1 LAASCAK
8 DLDIVKLLLNHK
20 DTNVNCLDNKEN
32 NALHYAKMNMHGL
45 GEKIANLLREKMA
58 AKAEGDN
65 YEPKKIA
72 TSVQGHIK
80 EDPKIEMIRFLIEN
94 GQDVSVMPWGENGT
108 NALHMATAY
117 AKTTDLIDA
126 ILKTGKFDING
137 VDKDGWTPL
146 HHAINGSVST
156 KNVPRLIQLGADPNI
171 ADKNGIT
178 PLHLAARNEETTELI
193 DIILK
198 TGQYNINSV
207 DNDGRAPLHYAI
219 KKPNPVTI
227 NARRLIEMGA
237 DPGIADKN
245 GVTPLHMAARNAE
258 SMDLIELLLNTEM
271 VDVNCVDKQGLTP
284 LDCARGNHHGLGE
297 KIIDRL
303 RESGW

>member
-1 LAASCAK
+1 
-8 DLDIVKLLLNHK
+8 
-20 DTNVNCLDNKEN
+20 
-32 NALHYAKMNMHGL
+32 MNMHGL

-94 GQDVSVMPWGENGT
+94 GMDITTLTWGENGT
-108 NALHMATAY
+108 NALHMAAAN

-146 HHAINGSVST
+146 HHAMNGSVST
-156 KNVPRLIQLGADPNI
+156 KNVPRLIQLGADPNV
-171 ADKNGIT
+171 ADKNGVT
-178 PLHLAARNEETTELI
+178 PLHLAAANEETTELI
-193 DIILK
+193 DVILK
-198 TGQYNINSV
+198 TGQCNINSV
-207 DNDGRAPLHYAI
+207 DNDGSTPLHYAI
-219 KKPNPVTI
+219 KRPNPVTI
-227 NARRLIEMGA
+227 NARHLIEMGA
-237 DPGIADKN
+237 DPGIPDKN